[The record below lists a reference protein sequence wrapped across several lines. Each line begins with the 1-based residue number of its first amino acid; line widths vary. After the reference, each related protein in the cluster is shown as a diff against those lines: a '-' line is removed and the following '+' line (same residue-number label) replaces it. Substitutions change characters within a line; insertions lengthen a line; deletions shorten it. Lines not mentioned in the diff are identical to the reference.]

1 MSDSERI
8 SKIPIK
14 IAKLGTKFH
23 FSKFSTSFASEIHV
37 NGLQIKYKIL
47 ESVFIIMQTLDNEIT
62 TKYDIFPDKMP
73 KGLVKT
79 STELE
84 EIINLFINQRPMPDV
99 TIKDSLMAIADLV
112 SDVNAGTAR
121 YYLKTQFVS
130 STKDPV
136 QVNDKGIYAAKLVA
150 EEILGFDVNVYDY
163 SIILNAINHMRII
176 NAFSILTKKTNI
188 KWFNKMTES
197 NLNEMKA
204 HFCDLCNN
212 L

>member
-1 MSDSERI
+1 
-8 SKIPIK
+8 
-14 IAKLGTKFH
+14 
-23 FSKFSTSFASEIHV
+23 
-37 NGLQIKYKIL
+37 
-47 ESVFIIMQTLDNEIT
+47 MQTLDNEIT

-73 KGLVKT
+73 KGLIKT

-130 STKDPV
+130 SAKDPV
-136 QVNDKGIYAAKLVA
+136 QVNDKGSYAAKLVA

-176 NAFSILTKKTNI
+176 NAFNILTKKTNI
-188 KWFNKMTES
+188 KWFDKMTEN

-204 HFCDLCNN
+204 HFCDLYNN

>member
-1 MSDSERI
+1 
-8 SKIPIK
+8 
-14 IAKLGTKFH
+14 
-23 FSKFSTSFASEIHV
+23 
-37 NGLQIKYKIL
+37 
-47 ESVFIIMQTLDNEIT
+47 MQTLDNEIT

-212 L
+212 LQCYKFSLVKKI